1 LSSHRA
7 NTSICAPSGMNF
19 TAFDRRIEQALVTV
33 VSRLGTM
40 E

>member
-1 LSSHRA
+1 
-7 NTSICAPSGMNF
+7 MNF